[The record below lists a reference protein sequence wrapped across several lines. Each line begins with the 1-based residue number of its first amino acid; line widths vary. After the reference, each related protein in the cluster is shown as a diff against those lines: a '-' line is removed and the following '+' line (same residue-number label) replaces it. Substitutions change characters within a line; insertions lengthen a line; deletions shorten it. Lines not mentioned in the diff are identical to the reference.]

1 MFCDSSKELAKQC
14 LLPIFNWLIYLII
27 AAFWH
32 FCIFSRYQ
40 YSFGCTIFSQSVADI
55 LVSLT
60 RSFTIKKKICNLLR
74 CLSQLLL
81 YLIWGNTISELHHW
95 RWSFPVQLGQLDSVP
110 QELGLLA
117 CISTAQ
123 VLVSNLKS
131 SRLYKYFT
139 EWAISSPQSCVCTFA
154 CLFVCLKC
162 LEDVPHT

>member
-14 LLPIFNWLIYLII
+14 LLPIFNWVIYLII

-32 FCIFSRYQ
+32 FRIFSRYQ
-40 YSFGCTIFSQSVADI
+40 YSFGCTFFFSVCTCF
-55 LVSLT
+55 LNKVLCN
-60 RSFTIKKKICNLLR
+60 KEENCNLLR
-74 CLSQLLL
+74 CLSQLVL

-95 RWSFPVQLGQLDSVP
+95 RWSFPVQLGQLDSAP

-123 VLVSNLKS
+123 VLVSNLKF

-139 EWAISSPQSCVCTFA
+139 EWAISSPQSCVCTFV
-154 CLFVCLKC
+154 CLFVYLKC
-162 LEDVPHT
+162 LKNVPHT